1 MGIDAVFTARYWA
14 AVPFEFWAL
23 VFFVFGTMVGSFL
36 NVCIHRM
43 PRGES
48 VVSPPSHCPHCRYSI
63 PWYLNM
69 PLLTWL
75 YLRGRCRNC
84 GAPIAPR
91 YFLVELLTG
100 VTFLG
105 CWLGFG
111 RESAWL
117 ALIYSGF
124 IAALIAASFIDFEHF
139 IIPDEITLGGV
150 GVGFLVS
157 LLVPALHGAETS
169 AGAIERSVIGILVG
183 AGLVYGILRLSK
195 LLYGRQRFDLPADTR
210 IFFTETALELP
221 DRSIPYEDIF
231 YRKSDAIVLQAKT
244 VELVDRGY
252 AHVAVRLSPD
262 RLQIGTDEFKPEEVG
277 HLEVVTDEIVVPR
290 EAMGLG
296 DVKFMA
302 AIGAFLGW
310 QAVLFSLMLSAMI
323 GAAVGLSLVAL
334 KRGELS
340 SSRLPYGPYIAMA
353 AVIWI
358 FWGPALVGWWFG
370 LWEPPFRA

>member
-14 AVPFEFWAL
+14 VVPFSFWA
-23 VFFVFGTMVGSFL
+23 VAFFVFGTMVGSFL

-48 VVSPPSHCPHCRYSI
+48 VVSPPSHCPHCQYSI
-63 PWYLNM
+63 PWYLNL

-84 GAPIAPR
+84 GASIAPR

-100 VTFLG
+100 LAFLA
-105 CWLGFG
+105 CWLVFG

-117 ALIYSGF
+117 ALIYCGF

-150 GVGFLVS
+150 AAGFLLS
-157 LLVPALHGAETS
+157 LMVPALHQAETS
-169 AGAIERSVIGILVG
+169 AQALERSVMGILIG

-252 AHVAVRLSPD
+252 AHVALRLSPD
-262 RLQIGTDEFKPEEVG
+262 RLDIGGDSFKPEEVG

-310 QAVLFSLMLSAMI
+310 QAVLFSLMVSAMI
-323 GAAVGLSLVAL
+323 GAAVGLSIVAL
-334 KRGELS
+334 KRGDLS

-358 FWGPALVGWWFG
+358 FWGPAMVAWWFG
-370 LWEPPFRA
+370 FWETPFRI

>member
-1 MGIDAVFTARYWA
+1 MGIDAVFTASHWA
-14 AVPFEFWAL
+14 AVPFGFWAL

-48 VVSPPSHCPHCRYSI
+48 VVTPASHCPHCQYSI
-63 PWYLNM
+63 PWYLNL

-75 YLRGRCRNC
+75 VLRGRCRNC
-84 GAPIAPR
+84 GAPIAVR

-100 VTFLG
+100 LAFLG

-124 IAALIAASFIDFEHF
+124 IAGLIAASFIDFEHF

-150 GVGFLVS
+150 GAGFVMS
-157 LLVPALHGAETS
+157 LMVPALHRAETS
-169 AGAIERSVIGILVG
+169 AGAIERSVVGILVG
-183 AGLVYGILRLSK
+183 AGVVYGILRLSK
-195 LLYGRQRFDLPADTR
+195 LMYGRQRFDLPPDTR
-210 IFFTETALELP
+210 IFFTETSLELP
-221 DRSIPYEDIF
+221 DRSIPYEDMF
-231 YRKSDAIVLQAKT
+231 YRKSDTIVLQAKT

-252 AHVAVRLSPD
+252 ARVAVRLSPE
-262 RLQIGTDEFKPEEVG
+262 RLQIGGEEFKPEEVG

-310 QAVLFSLMLSAMI
+310 QAVLFSLMVSAMI
-323 GAAVGLSLVAL
+323 GAAVGLSLVAM
-334 KRGELS
+334 KRRELS
-340 SSRLPYGPYIAMA
+340 SSRLPYGPFIAMA

-358 FWGPALVGWWFG
+358 FWGPSVVGWWFSF
-370 LWEPPFRA
+370 WESPLRG